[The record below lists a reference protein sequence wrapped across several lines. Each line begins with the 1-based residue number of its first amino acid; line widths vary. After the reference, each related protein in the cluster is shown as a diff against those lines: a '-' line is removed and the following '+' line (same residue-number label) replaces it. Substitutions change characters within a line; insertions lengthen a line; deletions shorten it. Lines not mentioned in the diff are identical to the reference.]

1 MNKNIKKVTQTVL
14 GIAIAAPMVLGL
26 GSNAGATSGAVTAT
40 KVAVKVKASNSAKI
54 VGYLAKNQKINYS
67 AYNSTFVKVSY
78 KGKTRYILKK
88 YVKYVPPT
96 KPTTKPA
103 TPSSPTT
110 TPSNPSTPAS
120 SNASIQQQIL
130 DLVNIERG
138 KGGLKPL
145 ILSSYLNG
153 TAQAWSQT
161 MSNANNMYH
170 STLSFKGG
178 YKGENIAHGQ
188 TTAKEVMTDWMN
200 SPGHRANI
208 MNANFKQLGV
218 GKVGTYWT
226 QQFTD

>member
-14 GIAIAAPMVLGL
+14 GVAIAMPMFIGL
-26 GSNAGATSGAVTAT
+26 GTTYAGATSGAVTAT
-40 KVAVKVKASNSAKI
+40 KLSVKERPWSSSKT

-67 AYNSTFVKVSY
+67 GYNSTFVKISY
-78 KGKTRYILKK
+78 KGNTRYILKK

-96 KPTTKPA
+96 KPTTKP
-103 TPSSPTT
+103 SNPTI
-110 TPSNPSTPAS
+110 TPSNPTTPAS
-120 SNASIQQQIL
+120 SNSSIQQQIL
-130 DLVNIERG
+130 DIVNIERG

-145 ILSSYLNG
+145 TLSSYLNG

-170 STLSFKGG
+170 STLSFNGG

-188 TTAKEVMTDWMN
+188 TTANEVMTDWMN
-200 SPGHRANI
+200 STGHRANI
-208 MNANFKQLGV
+208 MSPNFKQIGV

>member
-14 GIAIAAPMVLGL
+14 GIAIAAPMIFGL
-26 GSNAGATSGAVTAT
+26 GSYAGATSGAVTAT
-40 KVAVKVKASNSAKI
+40 KVAVKDKASYRAKT

-67 AYNSTFVKVSY
+67 GYNSTFVKVNY
-78 KGKTRYILKK
+78 KGKTRFILKK
-88 YVKYVPPT
+88 YVKYVPST
-96 KPTTKPA
+96 NPA
-103 TPSSPTT
+103 TPANPTT
-110 TPSNPSTPAS
+110 TPSNPTIPAS
-120 SNASIQQQIL
+120 SNDSIHQQIL

-145 ILSSYLNG
+145 TLSSYLDG

-170 STLSFKGG
+170 STLSFNGG

-188 TTAKEVMTDWMN
+188 TTANEVMTDWMN

-208 MNANFKQLGV
+208 MSLNFKQLGV

>member
-14 GIAIAAPMVLGL
+14 GIAIAAPMVLGF
-26 GSNAGATSGAVTAT
+26 GSTYAGATSGAVTAT
-40 KVAVKVKASNSAKI
+40 KVAVKEKASNRAKT

-67 AYNSTFVKVSY
+67 GYNSSFVKVSY

-96 KPTTKPA
+96 
-103 TPSSPTT
+103 ST
-110 TPSNPSTPAS
+110 TPSNSTTTTSNPSKPAS

-145 ILSSYLNG
+145 TLSSYLNG

>member
-1 MNKNIKKVTQTVL
+1 L
-14 GIAIAAPMVLGL
+14 
-26 GSNAGATSGAVTAT
+26 
-40 KVAVKVKASNSAKI
+40 
-54 VGYLAKNQKINYS
+54 
-67 AYNSTFVKVSY
+67 
-78 KGKTRYILKK
+78 
-88 YVKYVPPT
+88 
-96 KPTTKPA
+96 
-103 TPSSPTT
+103 TP
-110 TPSNPSTPAS
+110 
-120 SNASIQQQIL
+120 
-130 DLVNIERG
+130 
-138 KGGLKPL
+138 
-145 ILSSYLNG
+145 SSYLNG